1 MVLLAFSESSL
12 RYDVKHSK
20 KSVVGICGINKVFW
34 AEELKENGIK
44 INSLKSCEY
53 VLNYYLEQNS
63 GNKKVALREYKGIIK
78 DKKVGGV
85 VETILKKE
93 KELKGGAK

>member
-1 MVLLAFSESSL
+1 M
-12 RYDVKHSK
+12 RYDAKHSK
-20 KSVVGICGINKVFW
+20 KSVTGICGIDKNYW
-34 AEELKENGIK
+34 ADELRENGIK

-63 GNKKVALREYKGIIK
+63 GNKKAALAGYKGWVK
-78 DKKVGGV
+78 DKKVGDII
-85 VETILKKE
+85 ETIMQKE

>member
-1 MVLLAFSESSL
+1 MLAFSESSL
-12 RYDVKHSK
+12 RYDIKHSK

-63 GNKKVALREYKGIIK
+63 GNKKRALVGYKGLIK
-78 DKKVGGV
+78 DKKVGGI
-85 VETILKKE
+85 VETILQKE

>member
-1 MVLLAFSESSL
+1 MAFSESSL

-20 KSVVGICGINKVFW
+20 KSVAGICGIDKVFW

-44 INSLKSCEY
+44 INSLEACEY
-53 VLNYYLEQNS
+53 VLNYYLEQNQGNKRKAIS
-63 GNKKVALREYKGIIK
+63 EYKGLRNNKKVS
-78 DKKVGGV
+78 GV

>member
-1 MVLLAFSESSL
+1 M
-12 RYDVKHSK
+12 
-20 KSVVGICGINKVFW
+20 VGICGIDKVFW

-63 GNKKVALREYKGIIK
+63 GDKKAALREYKGIIK
-78 DKKVGGV
+78 NEKVGGV
-85 VETILKKE
+85 VETMLEKEEELKKE
-93 KELKGGAK
+93 IK

>member
-1 MVLLAFSESSL
+1 M

-20 KSVVGICGINKVFW
+20 KSVIGICGIDKVFW
-34 AEELKENGIK
+34 ADELRENGIK

-63 GNKKVALREYKGIIK
+63 GNKKKALRDYKGIIK

-85 VETILKKE
+85 VESILEKE
-93 KELKGGAK
+93 KELKKELK

>member
-1 MVLLAFSESSL
+1 M
-12 RYDVKHSK
+12 
-20 KSVVGICGINKVFW
+20 VGICGIDKVFW

-63 GNKKVALREYKGIIK
+63 GNKKRALREYKGLIK
-78 DKKVGGV
+78 NKKVGGV
-85 VETILKKE
+85 VETILQKE
-93 KELKGGAK
+93 KELKKELK

>member
-1 MVLLAFSESSL
+1 M
-12 RYDVKHSK
+12 RYDIKHQK
-20 KSVVGICGINKVFW
+20 KSIVGICGIDKNYW
-34 AEELKENGIK
+34 ADELKENGIR

-63 GNKKVALREYKGIIK
+63 GNKKKALRGYKGIIK

-85 VETILKKE
+85 VESILKKE
-93 KELKGGAK
+93 KELKKGAN

>member
-1 MVLLAFSESSL
+1 MAFSESSL

-20 KSVVGICGINKVFW
+20 KSVTGICGIDKVFW
-34 AEELKENGIK
+34 ADELRENGIK

-63 GNKKVALREYKGIIK
+63 GNKKAALTKYKGWVK
-78 DKKVGGV
+78 DKKVGGII
-85 VETILKKE
+85 ETILQKE
-93 KELKGGAK
+93 KELKKEIK

>member
-1 MVLLAFSESSL
+1 MLAFSESSL
-12 RYDVKHSK
+12 RYDAKHSK
-20 KSVVGICGINKVFW
+20 KSVVGICGIDKVFW

-63 GNKKVALREYKGIIK
+63 GNKKAALREYKGVLK
-78 DKKVGGV
+78 DKKVGGII
-85 VETILKKE
+85 ETILQKE

>member
-1 MVLLAFSESSL
+1 M
-12 RYDVKHSK
+12 
-20 KSVVGICGINKVFW
+20 FW
-34 AEELKENGIK
+34 ADELKENGIK

-63 GNKKVALREYKGIIK
+63 GNKKAALREYKGVLK

-85 VETILKKE
+85 VETILQKE
-93 KELKGGAK
+93 KELKGGVK

>member
-1 MVLLAFSESSL
+1 MT
-12 RYDVKHSK
+12 
-20 KSVVGICGINKVFW
+20 GICGIDKVFW

-63 GNKKVALREYKGIIK
+63 GDKKKALREYKGVNK
-78 DKKVGGV
+78 DKKVGGII
-85 VETILKKE
+85 ETILQKE
-93 KELKGGAK
+93 KELKR

>member
-1 MVLLAFSESSL
+1 MT
-12 RYDVKHSK
+12 
-20 KSVVGICGINKVFW
+20 GICGIDKVFW

-63 GNKKVALREYKGIIK
+63 GNKKAALREYKGVLK

-85 VETILKKE
+85 VETILQKE

>member
-1 MVLLAFSESSL
+1 M
-12 RYDVKHSK
+12 RYDAKHSK
-20 KSVVGICGINKVFW
+20 KSIVGICGIDKVFW
-34 AEELKENGIK
+34 ADELRENGIK

-63 GNKKVALREYKGIIK
+63 GNKKKALRMYKGFKK

-85 VETILKKE
+85 VETILQKE
-93 KELKGGAK
+93 KELKGGGKIASPRF

>member
-1 MVLLAFSESSL
+1 MA
-12 RYDVKHSK
+12 
-20 KSVVGICGINKVFW
+20 GICGINKVFW
-34 AEELKENGIK
+34 ADELKENGIK

-63 GNKKVALREYKGIIK
+63 GDKKAALAGYKGLIK
-78 DKKVGGV
+78 DKKVGGII
-85 VETILKKE
+85 ETILQKE

>member
-1 MVLLAFSESSL
+1 ML
-12 RYDVKHSK
+12 
-20 KSVVGICGINKVFW
+20 GICGINKVFW

-63 GNKKVALREYKGIIK
+63 GNKKAALAGYKGLIK
-78 DKKVGGV
+78 DKKVGGII
-85 VETILKKE
+85 ETILQKE

>member
-1 MVLLAFSESSL
+1 MI
-12 RYDVKHSK
+12 
-20 KSVVGICGINKVFW
+20 GICGIDKVFW
-34 AEELKENGIK
+34 ADELKENDIK

-63 GNKKVALREYKGIIK
+63 GDKKRALTKYKGLIK

-85 VETILKKE
+85 VETILQKE

>member
-1 MVLLAFSESSL
+1 MLAFSESSL

-20 KSVVGICGINKVFW
+20 KSVIGICGIDKVFW
-34 AEELKENGIK
+34 ADELRENGIK

-63 GNKKVALREYKGIIK
+63 GDKKKALREYKGVIK
-78 DKKVGGV
+78 DKKVGGI
-85 VETILKKE
+85 VESILQKE
-93 KELKGGAK
+93 KELKKGAN

>member
-1 MVLLAFSESSL
+1 MAFSESSL

-20 KSVVGICGINKVFW
+20 KSVAGICGIDKVFW

-44 INSLKSCEY
+44 INSLEACEY
-53 VLNYYLEQNS
+53 VLNYYLEQNQGNKRKAIS
-63 GNKKVALREYKGIIK
+63 EYKGLRNNKKVS
-78 DKKVGGV
+78 GV
-85 VETILKKE
+85 VETILQKE

>member
-1 MVLLAFSESSL
+1 MLAFSESSL
-12 RYDVKHSK
+12 RYDAKHSK
-20 KSVVGICGINKVFW
+20 KSVTGICGIDKVFW

-63 GNKKVALREYKGIIK
+63 GNKKRALAAYKGLKK
-78 DKKVGGV
+78 DEKVKKVV
-85 VETILKKE
+85 DNMIKIEKKID
-93 KELKGGAK
+93 KELK

>member
-1 MVLLAFSESSL
+1 M
-12 RYDVKHSK
+12 
-20 KSVVGICGINKVFW
+20 VGICGINKVFW
-34 AEELKENGIK
+34 AEELEENDIK

-63 GNKKVALREYKGIIK
+63 GNKKRALAGYKGLIK

-85 VETILKKE
+85 VETILQKE
-93 KELKGGAK
+93 KELKKELK

>member
-1 MVLLAFSESSL
+1 M

-20 KSVVGICGINKVFW
+20 KSVIGICGVDKTFW
-34 AEELKENGIK
+34 ADELKEKGIK

-63 GNKKVALREYKGIIK
+63 GNKKAALAAYKGFKK
-78 DKKVGGV
+78 DEKVNKVVDKILQVNKK
-85 VETILKKE
+85 LDK
-93 KELKGGAK
+93 

>member
-1 MVLLAFSESSL
+1 MMQNILRRVCSEF
-12 RYDVKHSK
+12 
-20 KSVVGICGINKVFW
+20 VGLIKCFW

-63 GNKKVALREYKGIIK
+63 GDKKKALAGYKGLIK
-78 DKKVGGV
+78 DKKVSGI
-85 VETILKKE
+85 VETILQKE

>member
-1 MVLLAFSESSL
+1 MLAFSESSL

-20 KSVVGICGINKVFW
+20 KSVVGICGIDKGFW

-63 GNKKVALREYKGIIK
+63 GNKKAALREYKGVLK

>member
-1 MVLLAFSESSL
+1 MLAFSESSL

-20 KSVVGICGINKVFW
+20 ESVVGICGIDKVFW

-63 GNKKVALREYKGIIK
+63 GNKHKAISEYKGLQNN
-78 DKKVGGV
+78 KKVLGV
-85 VETILKKE
+85 VETILQKE

>member
-1 MVLLAFSESSL
+1 MLAFSESSL

-20 KSVVGICGINKVFW
+20 NSVVGICGIDKVFW
-34 AEELKENGIK
+34 ADELKENGIK

-63 GNKKVALREYKGIIK
+63 GNKKKALAGYKGLIK
-78 DKKVGGV
+78 DKKVGGII
-85 VETILKKE
+85 ETILQKE